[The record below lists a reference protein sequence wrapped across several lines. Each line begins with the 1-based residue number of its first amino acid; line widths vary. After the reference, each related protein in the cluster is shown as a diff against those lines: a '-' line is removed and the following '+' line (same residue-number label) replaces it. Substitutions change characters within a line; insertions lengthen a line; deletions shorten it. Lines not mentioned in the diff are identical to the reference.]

1 MFNLNWSRKELT
13 KQRLG
18 SFGEYYAKMV
28 LASYG
33 MSIYTSEVD
42 DHGIDFVAETK
53 NGFMKF
59 QVKTVRHDTNYVYML
74 EEHFDVEDESL
85 FLFLSIL
92 TDGELPVSYIVPA
105 TVWKNDETGMFED
118 RATEQVF
125 NRNLPLPKYEVM
137 EDARMLTIKTD
148 YFKIYYVKGAPFKGN
163 RVSPASNLKV
173 ELLENLDP
181 NKQNRFWYYK

>member
-53 NGFMKF
+53 SGFMKF

-74 EEHFDVEDESL
+74 EEHFDVEDETL

-92 TDGELPVSYIVPA
+92 TDGELPVCYIVPA
-105 TVWKNDETGMFED
+105 TVWKNDVTGMFVHRTYEGKKSKP
-118 RATEQVF
+118 EYGM
-125 NRNLPLPKYEVM
+125 NLSAKNMPFL
-137 EDARMLTIKTD
+137 DD
-148 YFKIYYVKGAPFKGN
+148 YRIEKMIDKFC
-163 RVSPASNLKV
+163 
-173 ELLENLDP
+173 E
-181 NKQNRFWYYK
+181 

>member
-13 KQRLG
+13 KQRIG

-74 EEHFDVEDESL
+74 EEHFDVEDETL

-105 TVWKNDETGMFED
+105 TVWKNDVTGMFVHRTYEGKKSKP
-118 RATEQVF
+118 EYGM
-125 NRNLPLPKYEVM
+125 NLSAKNMP
-137 EDARMLTIKTD
+137 
-148 YFKIYYVKGAPFKGN
+148 
-163 RVSPASNLKV
+163 
-173 ELLENLDP
+173 LLEN
-181 NKQNRFWYYK
+181 YKLEKMIVRIAE

>member
-1 MFNLNWSRKELT
+1 MFNLNWSRKGLT

-53 NGFMKF
+53 SDFKKF

-74 EEHFDVEDESL
+74 EEHFDVEDETL

-105 TVWKNDETGMFED
+105 TVWKNDVTGMFVHRTYEGKKSKP
-118 RATEQVF
+118 EYGL
-125 NRNLPLPKYEVM
+125 NLSTKNM
-137 EDARMLTIKTD
+137 
-148 YFKIYYVKGAPFKGN
+148 PF
-163 RVSPASNLKV
+163 
-173 ELLENLDP
+173 LEN
-181 NKQNRFWYYK
+181 YKLEKMIDRINE

>member
-42 DHGIDFVAETK
+42 DHGVDFVAETK
-53 NGFMKF
+53 RGFIKF

-74 EEHFDVEDESL
+74 EEHFDVEDDTL

-105 TVWKNDETGMFED
+105 TVWKDDVTGMFVHRTYEGKKSKPEYGMNLSAKNIPFIENYKLEKMID
-118 RATEQVF
+118 RINE
-125 NRNLPLPKYEVM
+125 
-137 EDARMLTIKTD
+137 
-148 YFKIYYVKGAPFKGN
+148 
-163 RVSPASNLKV
+163 
-173 ELLENLDP
+173 
-181 NKQNRFWYYK
+181 

>member
-53 NGFMKF
+53 NCFMKF
-59 QVKTVRHDTNYVYML
+59 QVKTVRCDTKYVYML
-74 EEHFDVEDESL
+74 EEHFDVEDETL

-105 TVWKNDETGMFED
+105 TVWKNDVTGMFVH
-118 RATEQVF
+118 RT
-125 NRNLPLPKYEVM
+125 YEGKKSKP
-137 EDARMLTIKTD
+137 EYGIKLS
-148 YFKIYYVKGAPFKGN
+148 VKNMP
-163 RVSPASNLKV
+163 
-173 ELLENLDP
+173 LLE
-181 NKQNRFWYYK
+181 KYKLEKMIDRINE

>member
-53 NGFMKF
+53 SGFMKF

-74 EEHFDVEDESL
+74 EEHFDVEDETL

-105 TVWKNDETGMFED
+105 TVWKNDVTGMFVHRTYEGKKSKP
-118 RATEQVF
+118 EYGM
-125 NRNLPLPKYEVM
+125 NLSAKNMPFL
-137 EDARMLTIKTD
+137 DD
-148 YFKIYYVKGAPFKGN
+148 YRIEKMIDMFC
-163 RVSPASNLKV
+163 
-173 ELLENLDP
+173 E
-181 NKQNRFWYYK
+181 